1 MAEDSLAILPRNMGQ
16 QAAGQKK
23 KAAPRKFIPQ
33 QKGALITENP
43 LEEDCPYTFSD
54 SPAYLRQK
62 KAEDE
67 AKRAVEL
74 EGKEETRGFLR
85 SVEELAHKQRWDE
98 AFQVLEKRTA
108 VPSGLFLVTRALL
121 RWKFCHY
128 SSALHDAEEALKKYG
143 SSTKAGPLAA
153 ALASFARLCLGSE
166 VQDKGS
172 CSKELRPL
180 LDAWEQAE
188 QLTLTRHA
196 LGQGL
201 FKPRK
206 EERLQEPGCPVDGM
220 QAEDGTYSAG
230 GGVRLGYVLLKNQKD
245 LNAPVVLH
253 FHGTGET
260 AADYLQ
266 PQLAEKYR
274 DLPVHLFV
282 ADYRGYGWSGGEPSL
297 ATFLK
302 DAEPLAEKLPELFVQ
317 HGLSWPYP
325 GGLIL
330 SGRSIGAQVAVHLAV
345 LFPTLF
351 RALVLDSAVATS
363 ATGDRLGEARLAAL
377 KQFHKELEHANL
389 EVLQPLDAELW
400 RLGTL
405 DKIRAFNGQLLLLHG
420 LEDALVPYEG
430 SESLHA
436 ATSSRQKELVLVK
449 DASHNNIGHHQEY
462 WHALRSFA
470 LKVQLDNTLPS
481 VGPVLEHLCAVCA
494 QKAVSKC
501 GRCQK
506 VWYCSRSHQAEHWK
520 AHKGSC
526 AGTAEPKV
534 LKEADASLV
543 TLVSAEIVSSSSSS
557 SSSLAS
563 LTSTLAM
570 VLMQEHVSG
579 VYISWHAESPDLAR
593 EVEAQLSQTRGKSSK
608 TVMWLESR
616 VKKSDFEHL
625 KAASA
630 LMANGASQAWVT
642 LIRPGQIWN
651 RRFSALVMPTLR
663 RAAAD
668 SRVIAVRCGKCVRS
682 SGSESCSTPEEVEA
696 ALATGSVKISEA
708 VDQVSSLLVHAK
720 TLQAFLE
727 ATPPLALQHR
737 FCAHRYIHKM
747 SNTFGK
753 KVMEVALPE
762 VEWMR
767 FEGEVSSMQEAE
779 EEIHD
784 NLRRGQELVR
794 NSSQRFNE
802 VDDSTQA
809 QDLPSRL
816 QDPDEAAE
824 MISSIRTSILRR
836 MILRAGET
844 LDLKEVKELSM
855 DLVTDAVEAAGL
867 DQVIGIQ
874 SWARQTAVELAQ
886 AAGEKLDV
894 KLREK

>member
-16 QAAGQKK
+16 QALAGQKK
-23 KAAPRKFIPQ
+23 KAAPRKFIPA
-33 QKGALITENP
+33 QKGALITDNP

-128 SSALHDAEEALKKYG
+128 SSALHDAEEALKNYG

-172 CSKELRPL
+172 CSKDLRPL

-188 QLTLTRHA
+188 HAALTRHA

-230 GGVRLGYVLLKNQKD
+230 GGIRLGYVLLKNQKD

-253 FHGTGET
+253 FHGSGET
-260 AADYLQ
+260 AADYLR

-363 ATGDRLGEARLAAL
+363 ATGDRLGEARLAVL
-377 KQFHKELEHANL
+377 KQWHKELENANL
-389 EVLQPLDAELW
+389 EVLQPLDADLW

-405 DKIRAFNGQLLLLHG
+405 DKMRAFNGQLLLLHG
-420 LEDALVPYEG
+420 LADDLVPYEG

-436 ATSSRQKELVLVK
+436 ATPSKQKELVLVK
-449 DASHNNIGHHQEY
+449 DASHNNIGHHAEY
-462 WHALRSFA
+462 WHALRRFA
-470 LKVQLDNTLPS
+470 LKVQLDSTLPS
-481 VGPVLEHLCAVCA
+481 VGPALEHLCAVCA
-494 QKAVSKC
+494 QKAASKC

-506 VWYCSRSHQAEHWK
+506 VWYYSRSHQAEHWK
-520 AHKGSC
+520 THKASC
-526 AGTAEPKV
+526 SGTVEPKV
-534 LKEADASLV
+534 VKEADASLV
-543 TLVSAEIVSSSSSS
+543 TLVLAEISSSK
-557 SSSLAS
+557 S
-563 LTSTLAM
+563 LTNLTRTLAT
-570 VLMQEHVSG
+570 VLTQEHVAG
-579 VYISWHAESPDLAR
+579 VYISWHADTADLAR
-593 EVEAQLSQTRGKSSK
+593 EVEAQLAQTRGKSSK

-625 KAASA
+625 KAAAA
-630 LMANGASQAWVT
+630 LLAGASQAWVSVV
-642 LIRPGQIWN
+642 RPGQIWN
-651 RRFSALVMPTLR
+651 PRFSSLVMPTLR
-663 RAAAD
+663 RASAD
-668 SRVIAVRCGKCVRS
+668 SRVTAVRCTRCVRPVED
-682 SGSESCSTPEEVEA
+682 GICSTQEEVEK
-696 ALATGSVKISEA
+696 ALVAGTCKISEA
-708 VDQVSSLLVHAK
+708 PEEVDSLLVHAK
-720 TLQAFLE
+720 TLQVFLDT
-727 ATPPLALQHR
+727 TPLPALQHP
-737 FCAHRYIHKM
+737 FCAYRYVQKM
-747 SNTFGK
+747 CNAFGK
-753 KVMEVALPE
+753 KVMDAALPE
-762 VEWMR
+762 GEWMR
-767 FEGEVSSMQEAE
+767 FESKACLAMEAE
-779 EEIHD
+779 EQEESGD
-784 NLRRGQELVR
+784 NLLRGQELVK
-794 NSSQRFNE
+794 NSSQRFGDTSE
-802 VDDSTQA
+802 PTEE
-809 QDLPSRL
+809 LPSRL
-816 QDPDEAAE
+816 SDADEAAE
-824 MISSIRTSILRR
+824 MIGGIRTSITRR
-836 MILRAGET
+836 LILRAGET
-844 LDLKEVKELSM
+844 LEAKELRELSM
-855 DLVTDAVEAAGL
+855 DVVTDAVEAAGL

-874 SWARQTAVELAQ
+874 SWARQTALELAQ
-886 AAGEKLDV
+886 AAADKLDV

>member
-62 KAEDE
+62 KAKMLQPL
-67 AKRAVEL
+67 ASCCASSHKRFFRLKMRPKELSNWRARKKLVDSFGVWRSLRTNRGGTKHFKSWKSEPLCQAVFSSSPVHSCA
-74 EGKEETRGFLR
+74 G
-85 SVEELAHKQRWDE
+85 
-98 AFQVLEKRTA
+98 
-108 VPSGLFLVTRALL
+108 
-121 RWKFCHY
+121 
-128 SSALHDAEEALKKYG
+128 SSATTAQLCMMLKRHFCRDCTGNETFSFHCLTHQALKKYG

-220 QAEDGTYSAG
+220 QAPFESLGCFSRSFIHLDPIKAEDGTYSAG

-274 DLPVHLFV
+274 DH
-282 ADYRGYGWSGGEPSL
+282 YRGYGWSGGEPSL

-420 LEDALVPYEG
+420 LEDDLVPYES

-436 ATSSRQKELVLVK
+436 ATSSRQKELVLVKDLHFCRVETSLFLKQRFSYK

-543 TLVSAEIVSSSSSS
+543 TLVQLLSFLMTIQCRQVTTVYVMKSCWFQCSVILYTSSLFLASAEEKTCAGGSQEVCRCLLGCDVFGGTGTACRKTDNHLQLVDDAVRS
-557 SSSLAS
+557 A
-563 LTSTLAM
+563 
-570 VLMQEHVSG
+570 MQEDGSNCDGMKAVVHCANKLGCLDANV
-579 VYISWHAESPDLAR
+579 
-593 EVEAQLSQTRGKSSK
+593 
-608 TVMWLESR
+608 ESR
-616 VKKSDFEHL
+616 CLAVKHANHKCDVKCNHAWR
-625 KAASA
+625 KAAPSFVWLVA
-630 LMANGASQAWVT
+630 MLIVPLM
-642 LIRPGQIWN
+642 
-651 RRFSALVMPTLR
+651 
-663 RAAAD
+663 
-668 SRVIAVRCGKCVRS
+668 
-682 SGSESCSTPEEVEA
+682 
-696 ALATGSVKISEA
+696 
-708 VDQVSSLLVHAK
+708 
-720 TLQAFLE
+720 
-727 ATPPLALQHR
+727 
-737 FCAHRYIHKM
+737 
-747 SNTFGK
+747 
-753 KVMEVALPE
+753 
-762 VEWMR
+762 
-767 FEGEVSSMQEAE
+767 
-779 EEIHD
+779 
-784 NLRRGQELVR
+784 
-794 NSSQRFNE
+794 
-802 VDDSTQA
+802 
-809 QDLPSRL
+809 
-816 QDPDEAAE
+816 
-824 MISSIRTSILRR
+824 
-836 MILRAGET
+836 
-844 LDLKEVKELSM
+844 
-855 DLVTDAVEAAGL
+855 
-867 DQVIGIQ
+867 
-874 SWARQTAVELAQ
+874 
-886 AAGEKLDV
+886 
-894 KLREK
+894 